1 MAKLRVHEVASR
13 AGVSSQQVLAWL
25 KAEGEFIKGSSSSLE
40 PPIVRKVLR
49 HFGATELEA
58 RALIKPIEGA
68 NNDQPAASL
77 AEMPRT
83 RQQVT
88 PASREVGWRAGS
100 VKQPIHPDL
109 LAKMDEL
116 GRRFPDFERHRKALA
131 ELGSQ
136 IVFARFSKNP
146 KFLDCAV
153 ALVRFSGAIEAGFG
167 LTRELLIFYTPHH
180 DLQVRTYQAAL
191 AEIRAMDREIT
202 PDIIF
207 VSAPDTRLRTKLDD
221 WSSST
226 PSLRAIPLSHDMD
239 TNAMTFIGLIRDYVY
254 SRDLFYETTP
264 VRGASFFGRRT
275 LLQSLRDDIL
285 SQRVAG
291 VFGLRKAGKTSVLF
305 ELADQMKQENV
316 IPILLDLE
324 AFPSPPEDPTPEI
337 LSDLRRR
344 CLEELRERKLRT
356 KELAELS
363 TSPTIV
369 EFKTALQ
376 ALLRRLEPDG
386 IRLLIMLD
394 EIEYL
399 TPADKID
406 IAEGDMP
413 RIAQLLASLRSLVQE
428 ASNFTFM
435 LSGLTSAIIE
445 SGRLYGRP
453 NPLFS
458 WAKAY
463 YVGPFARDEADDLAL
478 ATGAKMGIEIED
490 KALEALFEASGGHA
504 FLYRNFA
511 SNVVGAL
518 PTEVFRRIIT
528 RPLVLSRLMD
538 WKAQVGGNISEM
550 IKHVARYYSTES
562 VLLDVLRELPGEF
575 QQLAEDEPQALRH
588 LLDLGL
594 IRKVDHHYE
603 LNSLLDLL

>member
-1 MAKLRVHEVASR
+1 M
-13 AGVSSQQVLAWL
+13 
-25 KAEGEFIKGSSSSLE
+25 
-40 PPIVRKVLR
+40 
-49 HFGATELEA
+49 
-58 RALIKPIEGA
+58 
-68 NNDQPAASL
+68 
-77 AEMPRT
+77 
-83 RQQVT
+83 
-88 PASREVGWRAGS
+88 
-100 VKQPIHPDL
+100 KQPIHPDL

-116 GRRFPDFERHRKALA
+116 GRVFPDFVAHRKALA

-146 KFLDCAV
+146 KFLDCGV
-153 ALVRFSGAIEAGFG
+153 ALVRFSGAIESGFG

-191 AEIRAMDREIT
+191 AEMQTVDREIT

-207 VSAPDTRLRTKLDD
+207 VSAPDPRLRTKLDD
-221 WSSST
+221 WSSAT
-226 PSLRAIPLSHDMD
+226 PSLRAIPLSHEMD
-239 TNAMTFIGLIRDYVY
+239 PNAITFIKLIRDYVY

-264 VRGASFFGRRT
+264 VRGASFFGRKT
-275 LLQSLRDDIL
+275 LLQSLRDDVL

-305 ELADQMKQENV
+305 ELADQMRQQNV

-344 CLEELRERKLRT
+344 CLEELRDRKLRT

-363 TSPTIV
+363 PSPTIV

-376 ALLRRLEPDG
+376 ALLRRLEPEG
-386 IRLLIMLD
+386 VRLLIMLD

-399 TPADKID
+399 TPADKVD

-413 RIAQLLASLRSLVQE
+413 RISQLLASLRSLVQE

-478 ATGAKMGIEIED
+478 STGAKMGIEIEE

-511 SNVVGAL
+511 SNVVSAL
-518 PTEVFRRIIT
+518 PLEVFRRIIT

-550 IKHVARYYSTES
+550 INHVTRYYSTES
-562 VLLDVLRELPGEF
+562 VLLDVLRELPAEF
-575 QQLAEDEPQALRH
+575 MQLAEDEPQALRH

-594 IRKVDHHYE
+594 VRKVDHHYE